1 MYCLDSEPNMY
12 NLYKY
17 QFFFPHACSL
27 LLRIRISHLQV
38 APINHPFIH
47 HFIYNLLKDVRQF
60 FLGGLLLFLV
70 LFFPMFPPIKDYVFP
85 QLKFHVFVTIIF
97 PPRRSYK
104 FFFLS
109 LPLSCAPRLFFFLLH
124 IFSLLHSSRHEHLY
138 N

>member
-47 HFIYNLLKDVRQF
+47 HFIYNLLKGCTSVF
-60 FLGGLLLFLV
+60 FGGVVVVSCFV
-70 LFFPMFPPIKDYVFP
+70 FPHVSPHKRLCFCPIKISCFCHNYFPPSTVLQVF
-85 QLKFHVFVTIIF
+85 
-97 PPRRSYK
+97 
-104 FFFLS
+104 
-109 LPLSCAPRLFFFLLH
+109 
-124 IFSLLHSSRHEHLY
+124 FSLSPSLLCTPPIFFSSSHFFSPS
-138 N
+138 